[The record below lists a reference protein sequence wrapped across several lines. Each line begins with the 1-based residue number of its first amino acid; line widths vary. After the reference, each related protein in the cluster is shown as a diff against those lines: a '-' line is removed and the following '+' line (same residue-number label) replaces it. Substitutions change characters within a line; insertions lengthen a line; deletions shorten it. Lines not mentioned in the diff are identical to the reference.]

1 MIVLK
6 ENGSASPQSQPVQ
19 NTLTNTGDF
28 TEMTERLQTATDA
41 LLRLACGDGSRLGQV
56 IGWTTNW
63 RDFSESLS
71 EPMVGEKRGAFWC
84 AADYGD
90 NARRNGD
97 SVKAVSLIVL
107 DVEAKAKQ
115 PPPLADALAL
125 CEARGWRAFAHTTY
139 THKPDAPRYR
149 LCMTPSR
156 TIEPVELRHL
166 VVAVAQELELE
177 CACDLA
183 ASGDPARLYYTPRVA
198 SEADKAMF
206 ELGSVEGAAVDVD
219 EMLVS
224 GKPEAVKPAPALS
237 PAPRISETGQL
248 GDDLRSALEYIDPDP
263 YESWLA
269 GLMALKT
276 AQISNAQELA
286 HWWSAKSAKYNYEEC
301 QAKWKSLKPTQTSY
315 KEIFKKAQRLGWANP
330 TSVRYEFD
338 FSGLFGKVDSEMGE
352 IAPHPLARFVELDSE
367 PKPPR
372 WVLPGFIGQ
381 GLTLI
386 SGAQGVGKTT
396 AILPL
401 SMMAAGLHGGQMAP
415 QHWRHAIYVTED
427 IEQAQRILAGMV
439 RFGGLGIKQEDV
451 RQRLHLVKAVRMDAT
466 NVVEVGNTYRE
477 KFTRWVDGVEILPL
491 VVFDTKSAIFALDN
505 ENDNAEASRMVAA
518 IKQKFAD
525 LPVWLAGHVAKQNI
539 GRSNVNE
546 LSTRGAS
553 AIEADANQTIF
564 LVQEKDKRFIVL
576 GKTRFEPRW
585 RELEV
590 NSYTAPVLAKNE
602 YGNDE
607 ELHLRWGIASPASQ
621 SRKEAAEQAAGE
633 QRLEDMAGLRYD
645 ILHAVGM
652 AWVERNPLNR
662 QGVKAKISRKA
673 QTVTNMIENLLSERW
688 LHEVPVPAKQRA
700 NNSKSAYLVCLT
712 TEEHDAV
719 MSGADLPAAYLVAPS
734 SWLKT
739 AIPVVPEPEGENAQG
754 GEV

>member
-1 MIVLK
+1 MSNSN

-19 NTLTNTGDF
+19 NTHINELNFTGTPYWLQSPTNG
-28 TEMTERLQTATDA
+28 
-41 LLRLACGDGSRLGQV
+41 LLRLACGDGGHLGQV
-56 IGWTTNW
+56 TGWTTNW
-63 RDFSESLS
+63 HDFSESLS
-71 EPMVGEKRGAFWC
+71 VPEVGGKRGAFWC

-90 NARRNGD
+90 STQRIRDNVQGL
-97 SVKAVSLIVL
+97 SLIVL

-115 PPPLADALAL
+115 PPPLADALVL
-125 CEARGWRAFAHTTY
+125 CEARGWQAFGHTTY
-139 THKPDAPRYR
+139 THTADAPRYR
-149 LCMTPSR
+149 LCMAPSR
-156 TIEPVELRHL
+156 TIKPEELRRL
-166 VVAVAQELELE
+166 VETVAQKLGLE

-198 SEADKAMF
+198 SEIDKATF
-206 ELGSVEGAAVDVD
+206 EHGTVEGAAVDVD
-219 EMLVS
+219 EMLAS
-224 GKPEAVKPAPALS
+224 GKAEAVKPAPAL
-237 PAPRISETGQL
+237 ANGNGQL
-248 GDDLRSALEYIDPDP
+248 WEDLRSALEFIEADT

-269 GLMALKT
+269 VLMALKT
-276 AQISNAQELA
+276 APISNAQEMA
-286 HWWSAKSAKYNYEEC
+286 HWWSAKSSKYDYAEC
-301 QAKWKSLKPTQTSY
+301 QAKWDSLKPKQTSY
-315 KEIFKKAQRLGWANP
+315 KAIFERAQGLGWVNP
-330 TSVRYEFD
+330 SSGRYEFD
-338 FSGLFGKVDSEMGE
+338 FSGLFGKVDRETGE
-352 IAPHPLARFVELDSE
+352 IGPHPLARFVELDSE

-372 WVLPGFIGQ
+372 WVLPGVIGQ

-401 SMMAAGLHGGQMAP
+401 ALMAAGLHGGELAP

-439 RFGGLGIKQEDV
+439 RFGDLGIKQEDV
-451 RQRLHLVKAVRMDAT
+451 RERLHLVKAVRMDAA

-477 KFTRWVDGVEILPL
+477 KFTRWVDGVELLPL
-491 VVFDTKSAIFALDN
+491 VVFDTKAAIFALEN

-553 AIEADANQTIF
+553 AIEADANQTMF

-590 NSYTAPVLAKNE
+590 NSHTAPVMAKNE
-602 YGNDE
+602 FGKDE
-607 ELHLRWGIASPASQ
+607 ELLLRWGIAAPAIQ
-621 SRKEAAEQAAGE
+621 SRKEAAERAEAE
-633 QRLEDMAGLRYD
+633 QRLEDEAGLRHD
-645 ILHAVGM
+645 ILHAVSV
-652 AWVERNPLNR
+652 AWVTGNPLNR
-662 QGVKAKISRKA
+662 QGVKAKIKRKRE
-673 QTVTNMIENLLSERW
+673 TVISMIENLLSERW
-688 LHEVPVPAKQRA
+688 LHEVPVPPKQRA

-719 MSGADLPAAYLVAPS
+719 MSGADLPAAYLATPP
-734 SWLKT
+734 SWLKQV
-739 AIPVVPEPEGENAQG
+739 IPVVPDPEGANGQRED
-754 GEV
+754 E

>member
-1 MIVLK
+1 MSNSN

-19 NTLTNTGDF
+19 NTHINKLNFTGAPYWLQSPTNG
-28 TEMTERLQTATDA
+28 
-41 LLRLACGDGSRLGQV
+41 LLRLACGDGGHLGQV
-56 IGWTTNW
+56 TGWTTNW
-63 RDFSESLS
+63 HDFSESLS
-71 EPMVGEKRGAFWC
+71 VPEVGGKRGAFWC

-90 NARRNGD
+90 STQRIRDNVQGL
-97 SVKAVSLIVL
+97 SLIVL
-107 DVEAKAKQ
+107 DVESKAKQ

-125 CEARGWRAFAHTTY
+125 CEARGWQAFGHTTY
-139 THKPDAPRYR
+139 THTADAPRYR
-149 LCMTPSR
+149 LCMAPSR
-156 TIEPVELRHL
+156 TIKPEELRRL
-166 VVAVAQELELE
+166 VETVAQKLGLE

-198 SEADKAMF
+198 SERDKATF
-206 ELGSVEGAAVDVD
+206 EHGTVEGAAVDVD
-219 EMLVS
+219 EMLAS
-224 GKPEAVKPAPALS
+224 GKSEAVKPAPTLANGK
-237 PAPRISETGQL
+237 GQL
-248 GDDLRSALEYIDPDP
+248 REDLRSALEFIEADT

-269 GLMALKT
+269 VLMALKT
-276 AQISNAQELA
+276 APISNSQELA
-286 HWWSAKSAKYNYEEC
+286 HWWSAKSAKYDYAEC
-301 QAKWKSLKPTQTSY
+301 QAKWDSIKPTQTSY
-315 KEIFKKAQRLGWANP
+315 RTIFSLAQGLGWVNP
-330 TSVRYEFD
+330 ASGRYEFD
-338 FSGLFGKVDSEMGE
+338 FSSLFSKVDSETGE
-352 IAPHPLARFVELDSE
+352 IEPHPLARFVELDSE

-372 WVLPGFIGQ
+372 WVLPGVIGQ

-401 SMMAAGLHGGQMAP
+401 ALMAAGLHGGELAP

-451 RQRLHLVKAVRMDAT
+451 RERLHLVKAVRMDAA

-477 KFTRWVDGVEILPL
+477 QFTRWVDGVELLPL
-491 VVFDTKSAIFALDN
+491 VVFDTKAAIFALEN

-553 AIEADANQTIF
+553 AIEADANQTMF

-590 NSYTAPVLAKNE
+590 NSHTAPVMAKNE
-602 YGNDE
+602 FGKDE
-607 ELHLRWGIASPASQ
+607 ELLLRWGIAAPAIQ
-621 SRKEAAEQAAGE
+621 SRKEAAERAEAE
-633 QRLEDMAGLRYD
+633 QRLEDEAGLRHD
-645 ILHAVGM
+645 ILHAVGV
-652 AWVERNPLNR
+652 AWVTGNPLNR
-662 QGVKAKISRKA
+662 QGVKAKISRKRE
-673 QTVTNMIENLLSERW
+673 TVTSMIENLLSERW

-700 NNSKSAYLVCLT
+700 NNSKSAYLVSLT

-719 MSGADLPAAYLVAPS
+719 MSGADLPAAYLATPP
-734 SWLKT
+734 SWLKP
-739 AIPVVPEPEGENAQG
+739 AIPVVPDPEGANGQE
-754 GEV
+754 EE